1 MIGLKQYSDRLP
13 RSDEGGDG
21 RQRAGW
27 HYIGVRDLG
36 HDRCMDIDGASDTT
50 ALLFLHGVG
59 TGDPDDLWRSQ
70 LDLTLRRL
78 GYPALDDSVV
88 IAPKYAHALKG
99 FDGKT
104 TVPPITIPQPGREAA
119 RQNRRAFERRVGAL
133 EFRLGRHHRGNG
145 TVGGQVVI
153 DAALALPAFAQA
165 RNYVT
170 NEQIRAN
177 VLRRILE
184 ALPESGRLVIV
195 AHSLGSVIAADL
207 LRRLPVGLQV
217 TGLVTIGSPLAS
229 ARFEVDKL
237 RDALKEPPTN
247 LSWWVNF
254 WNRHDPVSASRG
266 VSSVFP
272 WLIDFRTDSLPSIH
286 VHDAVQYLAD
296 DAVGTAV
303 GYALFGSLSKEVE
316 RASTAIDVPLDVAER
331 YAVVALRYASLI
343 RMRLDGDV
351 GDRYSGAL
359 RYVQATTIDNILRRN
374 EQLRR
379 PTPSAIARLAFDLA
393 DPDAPAPASPP
404 ASHIEKDDAVVLF
417 TVLASENILRPFE
430 ITVPKD
436 KQQSALGD
444 LAAEMGVGSRFG
456 VDVIEAAKRSR
467 EVLSGSKVAA
477 NLIKFG
483 AIGVG
488 AAALVAATG
497 GLALAVAP
505 GVVGAAVVT
514 TALASFGPG
523 GMIGGLITAG
533 TLVSAGGGG
542 IAFGLA
548 SPGASAETVETVV
561 ERQLAAVI
569 LRELQDLE
577 QDPAVWHNLVE
588 IESEVRREYE
598 RFDEF
603 SDDNSAGMKELKR
616 KLTAVERALA
626 YMRDEGLEPDAV
638 IDDDEDLSA

>member
-1 MIGLKQYSDRLP
+1 M
-13 RSDEGGDG
+13 
-21 RQRAGW
+21 
-27 HYIGVRDLG
+27 RDLG
-36 HDRCMDIDGASDTT
+36 HDQYMDIDGASGPTDTT
-50 ALLFLHGVG
+50 LLFLHGVG
-59 TGDPDDLWRSQ
+59 TGDPDDLWRNQ

-78 GYPALDDSVV
+78 GYQSLNDSVV

-104 TVPPITIPQPGREAA
+104 TVPPLTISQPGREAA
-119 RQNRRAFERRVGAL
+119 RKNRREFERRVGAL

-145 TVGGQVVI
+145 TVAGRVVI
-153 DAALALPAFAQA
+153 DTALALPAFAQA
-165 RNYVT
+165 RNYVS

-184 ALPESGRLVIV
+184 ALPDKGRLVIV

-207 LRRLPVGLQV
+207 LRRLPAGIDV

-229 ARFEVDKL
+229 ARFEVDRL

-296 DAVGTAV
+296 DAVGAAV

-316 RASTAIDVPLDVAER
+316 RASTAVDIPLDVAER

-343 RMRLDGDV
+343 RTRLDGDV

-359 RYVQATTIDNILRRN
+359 RYVQATAIDNIVQRN
-374 EQLRR
+374 EQMRR
-379 PTPSAIARLAFDLA
+379 PTPSAVARLAFDLA
-393 DPDAPAPASPP
+393 DPDAPAPASLP
-404 ASHIEKDDAVVLF
+404 ASYTAKDDAVVLF

-430 ITVPKD
+430 ITIPKD
-436 KQQSALGD
+436 KPQSALID
-444 LAAEMGVGSRFG
+444 LAAEMGLGSQFG
-456 VDVIEAAKRSR
+456 TDVVEAAKRSR
-467 EVLSGSKVAA
+467 EVLSGSKVAV
-477 NLIKFG
+477 NLIKWG
-483 AIGVG
+483 AIGAG

-548 SPGASAETVETVV
+548 SPGASAETVESVV

-603 SDDNSAGMKELKR
+603 SDDNAAGMKELKR

-626 YMRDEGLEPDAV
+626 YMRGEGLEPDAF
-638 IDDDEDLSA
+638 ICDEEDLSA

>member
-1 MIGLKQYSDRLP
+1 
-13 RSDEGGDG
+13 
-21 RQRAGW
+21 
-27 HYIGVRDLG
+27 
-36 HDRCMDIDGASDTT
+36 MDIDGASGPTETT
-50 ALLFLHGVG
+50 LLFLHGVG
-59 TGDPDDLWRSQ
+59 TGDPGDLWRNQ

-78 GYPALDDSVV
+78 GYPTLDDSAV

-104 TVPPITIPQPGREAA
+104 TIPPVTITQPGREAA
-119 RQNRRAFERRVGAL
+119 RRNRREFERRVGAL
-133 EFRLGRHHRGNG
+133 EFRLGRHHRGGG
-145 TVGGQVVI
+145 TLGGQVVI
-153 DAALALPAFAQA
+153 DTALALPAFVQA
-165 RNYVT
+165 RNYVS

-184 ALPESGRLVIV
+184 ALPDRGRLVIV
-195 AHSLGSVIAADL
+195 AHSLGSVIAADV
-207 LRRLPVGLQV
+207 LRRLPTALEVA
-217 TGLVTIGSPLAS
+217 GLVTIGSPLAS

-272 WLIDFRTDSLPSIH
+272 WLIDFRIDSLPSIH

-296 DAVGTAV
+296 DAVGAAV
-303 GYALFGSLSKEVE
+303 GYALFGSQSKEVE
-316 RASTAIDVPLDVAER
+316 RAHTAVDIPLDVAER

-343 RMRLDGDV
+343 RNRLDGDV

-359 RYVQATTIDNILRRN
+359 RYVQATAIDNIMQRN
-374 EQLRR
+374 EQTRR
-379 PTPSAIARLAFDLA
+379 PTPSAVARLAFDLA
-393 DPDAPAPASPP
+393 DPDAPTPASLPT
-404 ASHIEKDDAVVLF
+404 SHIAKDDAVVLF

-430 ITVPKD
+430 ITIPQD
-436 KQQSALGD
+436 KQQSALRD
-444 LAAEMGVGSRFG
+444 LAAEMDLGSQFG
-456 VDVIEAAKRSR
+456 ADVFEAAKRSR

-477 NLIKFG
+477 NLIKWG
-483 AIGVG
+483 AIGAG

-561 ERQLAAVI
+561 ARQLAAVI
-569 LRELQDLE
+569 LRELQGLE

-598 RFDEF
+598 RLDEF
-603 SDDNSAGMKELKR
+603 SDDNAAGMRELKR
-616 KLTAVERALA
+616 KLAAAERALA
-626 YMRDEGLEPDAV
+626 YMRGRGLEPGAL
-638 IDDDEDLSA
+638 IDDEEDLSA